1 MNTGHKRKPTY
12 VKPKDASTVILLRRR
27 PNAGTNGIEVLM
39 VLRHPGNRF
48 VADAY
53 VYPGGALDEED
64 CAPAMEVL
72 CRGMTREK
80 AVGLMGDIPP
90 EKALGALVAGIR
102 ETFEEVGILLAY
114 TKDGELVTF
123 SDRKE
128 AERFS
133 DYRDAL
139 GKGAADFRSMLEK
152 EGLTLAT
159 DRLHYFSHWVTPEPL
174 PIRYDVRFFVAEA
187 PKGQEALH
195 DGHEL
200 VGHIWVTPQEAL
212 DAYHR
217 GDFKLV
223 LPTIM
228 TLKELCAFGTVE
240 DVVLATKG
248 KNIPRILTKMEH
260 KEGRTV
266 EIMPDGSVFAPSPC
280 EDKNM

>member
-1 MNTGHKRKPTY
+1 
-12 VKPKDASTVILLRRR
+12 
-27 PNAGTNGIEVLM
+27 
-39 VLRHPGNRF
+39 
-48 VADAY
+48 
-53 VYPGGALDEED
+53 
-64 CAPAMEVL
+64 
-72 CRGMTREK
+72 
-80 AVGLMGDIPP
+80 
-90 EKALGALVAGIR
+90 
-102 ETFEEVGILLAY
+102 
-114 TKDGELVTF
+114 
-123 SDRKE
+123 
-128 AERFS
+128 
-133 DYRDAL
+133 
-139 GKGAADFRSMLEK
+139 MLEK

-266 EIMPDGSVFAPSPC
+266 EIMPDGPSSPPRPARTKTC
-280 EDKNM
+280 EEVEMKKLSELFSLKGKTALITGGGRGIGKFIATGLAEAGADLIVTSRKMKNLEATAEEISATYGVQVLPVACDVARAEDIEAW

>member
-1 MNTGHKRKPTY
+1 MRKAVIIGYERRPTY

-27 PNAGTNGIEVLM
+27 PNAVKGGIEVLM
-39 VLRHPGNRF
+39 VLRHPGSRF

-53 VYPGGALDEED
+53 VYPGGAIDEED

-80 AVGLMGDIPP
+80 AVGLMDDIPP
-90 EKALGALVAGIR
+90 EKALGAWVAGIR

-114 TKDGELVTF
+114 TKDGGLITL
-123 SDRKE
+123 SDPKE

-133 DYRDAL
+133 NYRDAL
-139 GKGAADFRSMLEK
+139 GKGADDFRSMLER
-152 EGLTLAT
+152 EGLTLAA

-187 PKGQEALH
+187 PTGQEALH

-200 VGHIWVTPQEAL
+200 VGHLWVTPQEAL

-217 GDFKLV
+217 GDFNLV

-228 TLKELCAFGTVE
+228 TLKELCAFKTVE
-240 DVVLATKG
+240 DVILATKG
-248 KNIPRILTKMEH
+248 KGIPRILTKMER
-260 KEGRTV
+260 KGGRNV

-280 EDKNM
+280 K